1 MTTVELFNNAFKGT
15 SCLLQSV
22 KEEEGYVQCYYTI
35 GDREHFLRIGPYKR
49 IINGRIDEDG
59 KSYASGVDID
69 VLRYLL
75 DNYNGL

>member
-1 MTTVELFNNAFKGT
+1 MTTIDLFKNAFKET
-15 SCLLQSV
+15 SSVIQSV

-35 GDREHFLRIGPYKR
+35 GDKEHFLRIGPYRR
-49 IINGRIDEDG
+49 IINGYIAEDG
-59 KSYASGVDID
+59 KSYASGVDMN